1 MAVRTGARRRVVA
14 AAYGTMTCMEL
25 PASVRR
31 NAERHLS
38 DLVAIP
44 SVSAE
49 GRGLNEA
56 AAAVSGLFEDLGL
69 TTELH
74 QTDGAP
80 VVYAHHPAEPG
91 RPTIL
96 FYNHYDVQPADPLE
110 EWHSSP
116 FELVE
121 RDGVWYGRGVS
132 DDKGQLVSR
141 LAALHWFKERHGSL
155 PFGVTFVVEGEE
167 EIGSPNL
174 ARYVESNAQR
184 LAADGCVWEFGGV
197 TASGRPLTY
206 FGLKGIACIA
216 LWVRTA
222 SHDLHSSLGAV
233 VENPIY
239 RLASAIAGLRDGAGR
254 VLIPGFY
261 DDVVPFTAAQEALI
275 EALPDEAT
283 ELKDVYGVSG
293 YIGGVTGTAFQ
304 RQLLGQPN
312 INFNGFHSGY
322 GGPGSKTV
330 LPAAA
335 EAKIDFR
342 LVPDQDPDVILRQ
355 LRAHLDAQG
364 FTDIEIVELETNE
377 FAARSDAD
385 HPFVHATIKALREA
399 YRLEPVVYP
408 SVAGSGPMHPFVK
421 HLGVPV
427 VGMGCGHPGS
437 RVHSPNENVKVAD
450 FETSVVAM
458 LRLLETYGAGL

>member
-1 MAVRTGARRRVVA
+1 MPSSVHMQARRR
-14 AAYGTMTCMEL
+14 L
-25 PASVRR
+25 
-31 NAERHLS
+31 AE
-38 DLVAIP
+38 LVAIP

-49 GRGLNEA
+49 GRGLVEA
-56 AAAVSGLFEDLGL
+56 ASAVAELLAELGL
-69 TTELH
+69 ETELH
-74 QTDGAP
+74 QTSGAP
-80 VVYAHHPAEPG
+80 VVYAHAPARPG

-96 FYNHYDVQPADPLE
+96 FYNHYDVQPADPLD

-121 RDGVWYGRGVS
+121 KDGAWYGRGVS

-141 LAALHWFKERHGSL
+141 LAALHWFKEKHGEF
-155 PFGVTFVVEGEE
+155 PFGLTFVVEGEE

-174 ARYVESNAQR
+174 SRYVEEHASR

-197 TASGRPLTY
+197 TASGRPMTY

-216 LWVRTA
+216 LRVRTA

-233 VENPIY
+233 VENPIF
-239 RLASAIAGLRDGAGR
+239 RLASAIAGLRDADGR

-261 DDVVPFTAAQEALI
+261 DDVVPFTPSQEELI

-283 ELKDVYGVSG
+283 ELADVYGVAG

-330 LPAAA
+330 LPATA

-342 LVPDQDPDVILRQ
+342 LVPDQDPAKVLRQ
-355 LRAHLDAQG
+355 LRDHLDVEG
-364 FTDIEIVELETNE
+364 FIDIEIEELETNE

-385 HPFVHATIKALREA
+385 HPFVHATIAALREA
-399 YRLEPVVYP
+399 YGLEPVVYP
-408 SVAGSGPMHPFVK
+408 SVAGSGPMHPFVE
-421 HLGVPV
+421 HLGVAV
-427 VGMGCGHPGS
+427 VGMGCSHPGS
-437 RVHSPNENVKVAD
+437 RVHSPNENIRVAD
-450 FETSVVAM
+450 FDTSVVAL
-458 LRLLETYGAGL
+458 LRLLETYGAGD

>member
-1 MAVRTGARRRVVA
+1 MD
-14 AAYGTMTCMEL
+14 L
-25 PASVRR
+25 PAPTR
-31 NAERHLS
+31 ERAKQQLTE
-38 DLVAIP
+38 LVAIP

-49 GRGLNEA
+49 GRGLDEA
-56 AAAVSGLFEDLGL
+56 AAAVARLLGDLGL
-69 TTELH
+69 ESELH
-74 QTDGAP
+74 ATAGAP
-80 VVYAHHPAEPG
+80 VVYGHLPAQPG

-110 EWHSSP
+110 EWVTSP

-121 RDGVWYGRGVS
+121 RDGAWFGRGVS

-141 LAALHWFKERHGSL
+141 LAALHWFREKHGSL

-167 EIGSPNL
+167 EIGSPSL
-174 ARYVESNAQR
+174 ARYVEEHAAR
-184 LAADGCVWEFGGV
+184 LTADGCVWEFGGV
-197 TASGRPLTY
+197 TASGRPMTY

-216 LWVRTA
+216 LRVRTA
-222 SHDLHSSLGAV
+222 SHDLHSSVGAV

-239 RLASAIAGLRDGAGR
+239 RLASAIAGLRDANGR

-261 DDVVPFTAAQEALI
+261 DDVVPFTAAQEELI
-275 EALPDEAT
+275 EALPDEAS
-283 ELKDVYGVSG
+283 ELAEVYGVTG
-293 YIGGVTGTAFQ
+293 YLGGVTGTQFQ

-330 LPAAA
+330 LPATA

-342 LVPDQDPDVILRQ
+342 LVPDQDPDKVLRL
-355 LRAHLDAQG
+355 LREHLDAHG
-364 FTDIEIVELETNE
+364 FTDVEIEELETNE

-385 HPFVHATIKALREA
+385 HPFVHATIDALREA
-399 YRLEPVVYP
+399 YGLEPVVYP

-427 VGMGCGHPGS
+427 VGLGCSYPGS
-437 RVHSPNENVKVAD
+437 RVHSPNEHVMVAD
-450 FETSVVAM
+450 FDTSVVAL
-458 LRLLETYGAGL
+458 LRLLETYGAG

>member
-1 MAVRTGARRRVVA
+1 MD
-14 AAYGTMTCMEL
+14 L
-25 PASVRR
+25 PPSVRR
-31 NAERHLS
+31 TAERHLS

-49 GRGLNEA
+49 GRDLNEA
-56 AAAVSGLFEDLGL
+56 ATAVRSLLEDLGL

-80 VVYAHHPAEPG
+80 VVYAHQPAEPG

-110 EWHSSP
+110 EWHSPP
-116 FELVE
+116 FQLVE
-121 RDGVWYGRGVS
+121 RDGSWYGRGVS

-141 LAALHWFKERHGSL
+141 IAALHWFKERHGSL

-174 ARYVESNAQR
+174 AGYVESNAQR

-216 LWVRTA
+216 LRVRTA

-239 RLASAIAGLRDGAGR
+239 RLASAIAGLRDGDGR

-275 EALPDEAT
+275 EELPDEAA

-342 LVPDQDPDVILRQ
+342 LVPDQDPDVILGQ
-355 LRAHLDAQG
+355 LRAHLDTQG
-364 FTDIEIVELETNE
+364 FTDVEIVELETNE

-385 HPFVHATIKALREA
+385 HPFVHATIAALREA

-437 RVHSPNENVKVAD
+437 RVHSPNENVRVAD

>member
-1 MAVRTGARRRVVA
+1 M
-14 AAYGTMTCMEL
+14 
-25 PASVRR
+25 
-31 NAERHLS
+31 
-38 DLVAIP
+38 
-44 SVSAE
+44 
-49 GRGLNEA
+49 
-56 AAAVSGLFEDLGL
+56 
-69 TTELH
+69 
-74 QTDGAP
+74 
-80 VVYAHHPAEPG
+80 
-91 RPTIL
+91 
-96 FYNHYDVQPADPLE
+96 
-110 EWHSSP
+110 
-116 FELVE
+116 
-121 RDGVWYGRGVS
+121 
-132 DDKGQLVSR
+132 
-141 LAALHWFKERHGSL
+141 
-155 PFGVTFVVEGEE
+155 
-167 EIGSPNL
+167 
-174 ARYVESNAQR
+174 
-184 LAADGCVWEFGGV
+184 
-197 TASGRPLTY
+197 
-206 FGLKGIACIA
+206 
-216 LWVRTA
+216 
-222 SHDLHSSLGAV
+222 
-233 VENPIY
+233 
-239 RLASAIAGLRDGAGR
+239 
-254 VLIPGFY
+254 
-261 DDVVPFTAAQEALI
+261 PFTAAQEALI